1 MVSMEHAGNVLVTNE
16 KSVFGIFHN
25 FIQPNC
31 RNGHTDR
38 QTDRHTDTQTDTQTE
53 IDFYI
58 YRLEELA
65 RLRPGGIRVM
75 LFSVAVKLV

>member
-38 QTDRHTDTQTDTQTE
+38 QTDTQTDTQTHRQTHRQTLIFIY
-53 IDFYI
+53 ID
-58 YRLEELA
+58 
-65 RLRPGGIRVM
+65 
-75 LFSVAVKLV
+75 

>member
-1 MVSMEHAGNVLVTNE
+1 MKRLYLVYFIISSNRIAG
-16 KSVFGIFHN
+16 
-25 FIQPNC
+25 
-31 RNGHTDR
+31 TDTR
-38 QTDRHTDTQTDTQTE
+38 TDKQTDTQTDTQTD

-75 LFSVAVKLV
+75 LFSVAVKLI